1 VTFLTHDV
9 RQALRT
15 LGRNPGFTAAAAFT
29 LALGIGSAT
38 VIFSAV
44 NGLLLGR
51 AVSIASKFLRSE

>member
-51 AVSIASKFLRSE
+51 AVSIASKS